1 MKERERERE
10 SRGKS
15 SLKKRLAREWL
26 DGKCALDKQNEPDS
40 QKAADRLQHSAEL
53 PDESGEYAESRVSK
67 ANAERGDLRERFFGL
82 FRGVSGRRILC
93 AAACFIL
100 ALIVGAAE
108 AFPGTYPFGI
118 ALAAAAGGVLTAA
131 ACYAGAVI
139 SSAYIPVSGGV
150 YAVLLTLLMI
160 LRIASSV
167 WLGAGEVKFGEKSI
181 KGDSDNKDGGDK
193 TIFSRSARA
202 LRRMKAALSNYDG
215 IMLRENIRVRLA
227 LSALTA
233 LFAGAWS
240 VVAGGYEFYDLFGA
254 VFSILMTPAVTYLI
268 YAASSR
274 NMRHSPIREIGVY
287 FCAAV
292 ITLSLSEI
300 SRRTGDGG
308 GFNFGVMFAYAA
320 SSLVSL
326 EYGIHR
332 GVIMGL
338 ACGMALDP
346 VYIPVY
352 ALSAAACGAL
362 GSYSPT
368 FAILA
373 GGGAGIAWAVYSTG
387 FAAMS
392 NIFAPVVVTCAVIT
406 PLYRF
411 GFVKLPPKMFAA
423 SSASFA
429 REAEDVW
436 VDRLSLSDIKDRIG
450 RMCDG
455 MMSVSAVLSGMSEK
469 LSRPDRTQ
477 MLEVCENSF
486 EMHCHN
492 CTMRK
497 KCREKSAER
506 IEKLKGD
513 MASSLAKDGYV
524 SASEIPS
531 NIASMCYNIGRI
543 LDDVNLRAGEII
555 ADKKR
560 GDRLSVCADD
570 FMLAGELL
578 RRTGKEGAKLSEPDR
593 ALSLKL
599 KRILSYNNLYA
610 GCVAVYGGR
619 VKHIF
624 IGDIDLTSVRLG
636 GDDIKK
642 LCEDILKIHLSAP
655 EFEISGASV
664 SMKMHSVYSV
674 SCDSGKA
681 TLAASSVHKYYSGL
695 RSCGADCREA
705 CANSADAEKRIFADV
720 TDEIP
725 PEVSGDTMT
734 SFEADG
740 KYYMILSDGMGSGRE
755 AALTSGICAGLLERL
770 IRSGA
775 ELESSLK
782 MMNNII
788 RNSGWECSATVD
800 IAEIDLVTGCAKFVK
815 SGASPSF
822 VLRDGCIFRLQSK
835 TIPIGIIRALDAEM
849 IKFDLRAGDTIVMVS
864 DGVARSYEEAPW
876 LLDMMSADHAVLFS
890 SPGEAAEKI
899 AAEAARRG
907 SSDDISA
914 GIIRIKSA

>member
-1 MKERERERE
+1 MKEREKERE
-10 SRGKS
+10 KVGGFSM
-15 SLKKRLAREWL
+15 KKRLARERLWGGGSL
-26 DGKCALDKQNEPDS
+26 GKRNSSDL
-40 QKAADRLQHSAEL
+40 QKAADGLRRSAESAG
-53 PDESGEYAESRVSK
+53 ESGECAESRVSK

-139 SSAYIPVSGGV
+139 SSAYIPASGGV

-181 KGDSDNKDGGDK
+181 KGDPDNKDGADK
-193 TIFSRSARA
+193 TIFSRSAHA
-202 LRRMKAALSNYDG
+202 LRRMKSALSNYDG

-287 FCAAV
+287 FCAAI

-300 SRRTGDGG
+300 SRRTGDG

-332 GVIMGL
+332 GVIFAL

-362 GSYSPT
+362 GSYSST

-387 FAAMS
+387 FAAMT

-411 GFVKLPPKMFAA
+411 GFITLPPKMFAA

-429 REAEDVW
+429 KEAEDVW

-469 LSRPDRTQ
+469 LSHPDRTQ
-477 MLEVCENSF
+477 MLEICENSF

-492 CTMRK
+492 CTLRK
-497 KCREKSAER
+497 KCREKSAES

-513 MASSLAKDGYV
+513 MASSLSKDGYV

-578 RRTGKEGAKLSEPDR
+578 RRSGKEGAALSEPDR

-674 SCDSGKA
+674 TCDSGKA
-681 TLAASSVHKYYSGL
+681 TLAASSVHKYYGGL
-695 RSCGADCREA
+695 RSCGADCGEA
-705 CANSADAEKRIFADV
+705 CANSADAEKRIFANV
-720 TDEIP
+720 TDDIP

-755 AALTSGICAGLLERL
+755 AALTSGVCAGLLERL

-800 IAEIDLVTGCAKFVK
+800 IAEIDLVTGSAKFVK

-849 IKFDLRAGDTIVMVS
+849 IKFDLRAGDTIVMLS

-890 SPGEAAEKI
+890 SPDEAAEKI